1 MYGDLQGLDK
11 GASRARWGEDQV
23 HIWRRSYDVP
33 PPNGESLA
41 MTAERTVPYLE
52 EVLLPA
58 LDVGRSLLVVAHGNS
73 LRSLIMR
80 IRGLSEEEVIGLS
93 SRRGS
98 PSGSN
103 ESKALGAR
111 HRPWVGDVRVMDGWR
126 FDGSPGRLLD
136 VDLST
141 GSLRIERLSADL
153 IRSTLGGKALAT
165 DLLVHGD
172 TTDLDAA
179 YSHVHPVSGDPDPA
193 RIQRHRSFSPR
204 VPSKDLLWDPLVER
218 SSQRGPRSPTSS
230 STPTSEGIGGTT
242 SAAQASMR
250 FESMVHRRAGFGS
263 TSMTRRCVSWT
274 PHHWWGPRHGSRNN
288 GSLRSKVRT

>member
-1 MYGDLQGLDK
+1 
-11 GASRARWGEDQV
+11 
-23 HIWRRSYDVP
+23 
-33 PPNGESLA
+33 
-41 MTAERTVPYLE
+41 
-52 EVLLPA
+52 
-58 LDVGRSLLVVAHGNS
+58 
-73 LRSLIMR
+73 
-80 IRGLSEEEVIGLS
+80 
-93 SRRGS
+93 
-98 PSGSN
+98 
-103 ESKALGAR
+103 
-111 HRPWVGDVRVMDGWR
+111 MDGWR

-242 SAAQASMR
+242 SAAGFDAIRVHGAS
-250 FESMVHRRAGFGS
+250 ESWVRLDIHDQEVRLVDATPLVGASTWVTEQRIASVQGS
-263 TSMTRRCVSWT
+263 T
-274 PHHWWGPRHGSRNN
+274 
-288 GSLRSKVRT
+288 